1 MSLSDQQLAEIR
13 YTTVARKIEAEQ
25 QLELVVLAGMDLWL
39 NRVACL
45 IVGQP
50 GPALVA
56 DGEPVEPWVDR
67 IEAATAAA
75 NEWLLFLDV
84 GLVPQVG
91 ALFGE
96 AFNQARRGD
105 EFNPYRWQ
113 QDYMQE
119 VFDRLKIWPAD
130 AFELM
135 RPDLVEALSDAATI
149 DQVMNQIGDTLGISA
164 ESRRHRARIGDLDA
178 ALKDPDLTPAQRA
191 ALIGRRAREWGAHDA
206 SLDDWEW
213 KARRIARTEVQGAM
227 EGGNTAAARAWSA
240 ATGEQMWKQWLATED
255 GRTRHSHALASGQIV
270 RLDEKFTVG
279 GAHLDHPGEAGGPA
293 HEVIQCRCTTL
304 NLDADDVQ
312 DELQGKRGSIGEVR
326 PGGSRMGPDDPD
338 IVAQKITEQKA
349 AEQVARAVK
358 KESAWVQRAFPDKP
372 LFIVRPESPVA
383 DPRPHPAGQR
393 SFDEVSPYLARSDP
407 FRFCRDDKERAL
419 LMELRKSKPYV
430 SVQPYGNKKTAD
442 YALKKER
449 KLIEAKTMDP
459 FDPQRVLEG
468 RGGEPYDANA
478 IARNIERAG
487 KQGRAALIDG
497 RVDGCVSLQVARAGV
512 EKILSSKRGAYVDE
526 ITVLTEEGVV
536 YWSRGH

>member
-1 MSLSDQQLAEIR
+1 MSLSDQQIAEIR

-56 DGEPVEPWVDR
+56 DGEPAEPWVDR
-67 IEAATAAA
+67 LEAATAAA
-75 NEWLLFLDV
+75 NEWLLFLEV

-113 QDYMQE
+113 QDYMQA

-130 AFELM
+130 AFELL
-135 RPDLVEALSDAATI
+135 RPDLVEALADAATI

-164 ESRRHRARIGDLDA
+164 ESREHRAAIGELDRTLKDETLTPLQRARIIGER
-178 ALKDPDLTPAQRA
+178 AQLWR
-191 ALIGRRAREWGAHDA
+191 AHDA
-206 SLDDWEW
+206 SLDEWEW

-227 EGGNTAAARAWSA
+227 ESGNTAAARAWSA

-270 RLDEKFTVG
+270 RLEEKFTVG

-312 DELQGKRGSIGEVR
+312 DELQGARGSIGEIM
-326 PGGSRMGPDDPD
+326 PGGSRLGPDDPD
-338 IVAQKITEQKA
+338 IVAQKVQADLERRRAEA
-349 AEQVARAVK
+349 AQRRAEKNAVMPADVYARATPGGTPINPAQVRTYAELDEFK
-358 KESAWVQRAFPDKP
+358 KIAPKRDADRYFEPHEKKIADFLRARKLD
-372 LFIVRPESPVA
+372 VRSVA
-383 DPRPHPAGQR
+383 EFKKRKGQ
-393 SFDEVSPYLARSDP
+393 DAVAV
-407 FRFCRDDKERAL
+407 A
-419 LMELRKSKPYV
+419 
-430 SVQPYGNKKTAD
+430 KKTP
-442 YALKKER
+442 
-449 KLIEAKTMDP
+449 IEFKTLTPKDGET
-459 FDPQRVLEG
+459 FSRLTFGDRVEEIASKSRHG
-468 RGGEPYDANA
+468 VVDARGT
-478 IARNIERAG
+478 
-487 KQGRAALIDG
+487 
-497 RVDGCVSLQVARAGV
+497 SLTASQAM
-512 EKILSSKRGAYVDE
+512 DE
-526 ITVLTEEGVV
+526 IALVVAEHGVNLDELMV
-536 YWSRGH
+536 IVPGADGFDVAVSWVRGIV